1 MYLGQYSSM
10 VLSIMI
16 FRPAVYSLAIGIEF
30 FCFFIKGLA
39 AFGDPLISNPLLS
52 MVMDNK
58 VISPTNLFMQ
68 TPLNAYMVWKNRK
81 AFTIRKLLPILISI
95 LCGVVP
101 GVFLL
106 KYATSWTL
114 KAFLG
119 VLVIGIGAE
128 MLIRNKSKPVKPSKL
143 LMVVMSFFSGV
154 TAGLYGI
161 NLFFVAYVERITDTR
176 EAFRGNVC
184 FVFLVE
190 NVFRMIVYIVS
201 GVITKDVLILTLV
214 TMPGSLLGFFVGS
227 RVDRRLTEKTIRSI
241 IIAMFMTGGV
251 SILIKALVLRS

>member
-1 MYLGQYSSM
+1 MTLT
-10 VLSIMI
+10 
-16 FRPAVYSLAIGIEF
+16 PAVYLFAIGVEF

-58 VISPTNLFMQ
+58 VISPVNLFMQ
-68 TPLNAYMVWKNRK
+68 TPLNAYMAWKNRK
-81 AFTIRKLLPILISI
+81 AFTIMEVLPILISI

-101 GVFLL
+101 GVILL

-119 VLVIGIGAE
+119 LLVIGIGVE
-128 MLIRNKSKPVKPSKL
+128 MLTRNRLNPAKPNTI
-143 LMVVMSFFSGV
+143 LMIVMSFFSGV

-161 NLFFVAYVERITDTR
+161 NLFFVAYIERTTKTR

-184 FVFLVE
+184 FVFFVE
-190 NVFRMIVYIVS
+190 NIFRMIVYIVS
-201 GVITKDVLILTLV
+201 GVITKDVLTLALAV
-214 TMPGSLLGFFVGS
+214 MPGSFLGFFIGS
-227 RVDRRLTEKTIRSI
+227 KVDKRLGEKAIRLI
-241 IIAMFMTGGV
+241 IIAMFMLGGI
-251 SILIKALVLRS
+251 SIFIKALILKA